1 MENSLKFYK
10 YQGTGNDFIL
20 IDNRDLTFQKEQA
33 SIEKLCDR
41 RFGIGGDGL
50 ILLENEN
57 DFDFRMVYYNADG
70 NESTMCGNGGRCIVA
85 FAHFLDIFEEKC
97 HFIAIDGE
105 HIATITNGLV
115 QLKMIDV
122 QEVIVQYDNC
132 ILNTGSPHFV
142 KKVENLKDMDVYTF
156 GKSIRNSEQF
166 VKDGINV
173 NFMEVLSEGQLFV
186 RTYERGV
193 EDETYSCGTGVTACA
208 IAYLK
213 DKNISS
219 VKVKV
224 LGGNLKVSLVKQGNS
239 YENIWLEGP
248 AKLVFEGK
256 INL

>member
-1 MENSLKFYK
+1 
-10 YQGTGNDFIL
+10 
-20 IDNRDLTFQKEQA
+20 
-33 SIEKLCDR
+33 
-41 RFGIGGDGL
+41 
-50 ILLENEN
+50 
-57 DFDFRMVYYNADG
+57 
-70 NESTMCGNGGRCIVA
+70 
-85 FAHFLDIFEEKC
+85 
-97 HFIAIDGE
+97 
-105 HIATITNGLV
+105 
-115 QLKMIDV
+115 MIHV